1 MAGILCCL
9 AAESVCTGIMMISGG
24 ILGGVAS
31 GIFMSVF
38 HIKMLSVV
46 PEELYGKVNIIFL
59 LAIDFSLI
67 VSGTFWS
74 LLVNRFGLH
83 EAFCLAAVMGLLPGL
98 CCIVKPKSLCRSA
111 E

>member
-1 MAGILCCL
+1 
-9 AAESVCTGIMMISGG
+9 
-24 ILGGVAS
+24 
-31 GIFMSVF
+31 MSVF

-74 LLVNRFGLH
+74 LLVNRVGLH

-98 CCIVKPKSLCRSA
+98 CCMVKPKSLCSYSL
-111 E
+111 